1 MKEALEHLHA
11 TAAAMVAGAV
21 LIYRQHPQPD
31 EAVVS
36 LASLRALA
44 TAVDLAGRDLE
55 AARREAAG
63 ARDTW

>member
-11 TAAAMVAGAV
+11 TASAMVAGAV
-21 LIYRQHPQPD
+21 LIYRQHHQPD

-55 AARREAAG
+55 AARRDQAG